1 MRRGADTGV
10 ALLAKYQKKLQ
21 VLSTQKEKRKLS
33 LGLMR
38 GSSMMQA
45 VDNGLVVDANM
56 LALMDL

>member
-1 MRRGADTGV
+1 VRRGADTGV